1 MLQVHRILR
10 CFLFF
15 ASVVFAPITLL
26 ARQNDSDSLEISVL
40 GRVTDQDG
48 QAISNAHVILIAHRA
63 TFYNDSIFPN
73 GLILSEETTNADGQY
88 QMSIRR
94 SDPRLIGN
102 SCSLY
107 ARSPGFTHKLESF
120 QPCRLLVDYPM
131 DFRLNPVTPFQMQ
144 ILSETGEQLAGVRVA
159 PAFIGETQI
168 PFNVADQFSEV
179 SDRDGLVTI
188 HSTLL
193 SSLKSVYATRPNTID
208 QCNQCI
214 EVQHSRTLAT
224 ATLMPIRRAPG
235 KLVFEKSDPS
245 QTFPVEP
252 IRIGF
257 VAKSTPSQSRKSN
270 AFSWCDAQ
278 VDAGG
283 KFEIAYWTGGQL
295 DFQGSLPLDFP
306 YVLDRAQT
314 SDTILA
320 ESNEISL
327 KLLPAML
334 LRGKLV
340 DADSGQGLEGVFV
353 DYYDRF
359 SRLAVSQADGS
370 FQLWCESNKVGLY
383 PRETYGETIVVG
395 DGSVI
400 RPESLPENG
409 VLTLAPT
416 KMRSMTTAQG
426 RVVDEQGHPVAGA
439 SIECVSKVGRFDST
453 TTLLSDRDGN
463 FQFFGLPDGIRVS
476 ISANTGT
483 RGSKKPLRT
492 ELTNDARV
500 ELTISELPSAQ
511 FVGSVVD
518 HRNTPIAGASVSIKT
533 AITLTPETFGGADR
547 QAAGPNDADDTV
559 TDASGQFQSPPTT
572 SLTEE
577 RSIRVT
583 APGYVEYRSG
593 WHRPN
598 VTDTNVGQ
606 PRIELGTIGL
616 TAQPKQETVSIHIV
630 DRETGTPIVGAK
642 IVTLGA
648 LCGQTRQSLTATS
661 KTEWIW
667 VDTPKILAVRSEGYI
682 PFIEA
687 VGSMLESNFTVRL
700 TKDPKHIP
708 PRIPSLH
715 SDDHLVLAAEALLAL
730 VPEPAETDTY
740 FKKLNY
746 YPLLGMARPE
756 KLVEKFEAVKLAGAS
771 EMEIQVYMRELLQLK
786 LADPKRLLQ
795 SIEGSGRARL
805 LIQLA
810 ERCQN
815 ETERNDYLAEAA
827 IELRQIHGGETLFL
841 TSKLACTMLKLGLVD
856 MAERLLRTTWDNHK
870 EIRDIINTGERLEG
884 RHNKQGVARFFAPPF
899 AIIDPF
905 AAMKLIELT
914 AYANEIERLQAE
926 AICFMASQG
935 IVGWD
940 SRVERL
946 TTMPTAELGVST
958 FCENVGFRDFE
969 RGLAVARAMQPSAG
983 RTKLFMH
990 IAEKSD
996 VTREQRLALYQD
1008 ALNGLRRPNQTNSYQ
1023 SLGGLAGQFAKQV
1036 GPWDRALAEEFLFES
1051 IWQSGAENSWLPY
1064 SNTCDIA
1071 DELAHCDR
1079 NLATTLVTP
1088 CFEDWSWL
1096 FGDIDNS
1103 TAYQQAGP
1111 ILAMASIDSVRTVAK
1126 VKELFAGELADQPSR
1141 KLSVVNG
1148 IVRRWRELQ
1157 NRSR

>member
-73 GLILSEETTNADGQY
+73 GLI
-88 QMSIRR
+88 
-94 SDPRLIGN
+94 
-102 SCSLY
+102 
-107 ARSPGFTHKLESF
+107 
-120 QPCRLLVDYPM
+120 
-131 DFRLNPVTPFQMQ
+131 
-144 ILSETGEQLAGVRVA
+144 
-159 PAFIGETQI
+159 
-168 PFNVADQFSEV
+168 
-179 SDRDGLVTI
+179 
-188 HSTLL
+188 
-193 SSLKSVYATRPNTID
+193 
-208 QCNQCI
+208 
-214 EVQHSRTLAT
+214 
-224 ATLMPIRRAPG
+224 
-235 KLVFEKSDPS
+235 
-245 QTFPVEP
+245 
-252 IRIGF
+252 RIGF
-257 VAKSTPSQSRKSN
+257 VAKSTPGQSRKSN

-314 SDTILA
+314 RDTILA

-426 RVVDEQGHPVAGA
+426 RVVDEQGHPVAGM

-708 PRIPSLH
+708 PRIPSPH
-715 SDDHLVLAAEALLAL
+715 SDDHLVLAADELLAL

-771 EMEIQVYMRELLQLK
+771 EMEIQVYMRELLQ
-786 LADPKRLLQ
+786 
-795 SIEGSGRARL
+795 
-805 LIQLA
+805 
-810 ERCQN
+810 
-815 ETERNDYLAEAA
+815 
-827 IELRQIHGGETLFL
+827 
-841 TSKLACTMLKLGLVD
+841 
-856 MAERLLRTTWDNHK
+856 
-870 EIRDIINTGERLEG
+870 
-884 RHNKQGVARFFAPPF
+884 
-899 AIIDPF
+899 
-905 AAMKLIELT
+905 
-914 AYANEIERLQAE
+914 
-926 AICFMASQG
+926 
-935 IVGWD
+935 
-940 SRVERL
+940 
-946 TTMPTAELGVST
+946 
-958 FCENVGFRDFE
+958 
-969 RGLAVARAMQPSAG
+969 
-983 RTKLFMH
+983 
-990 IAEKSD
+990 
-996 VTREQRLALYQD
+996 
-1008 ALNGLRRPNQTNSYQ
+1008 
-1023 SLGGLAGQFAKQV
+1023 
-1036 GPWDRALAEEFLFES
+1036 
-1051 IWQSGAENSWLPY
+1051 
-1064 SNTCDIA
+1064 
-1071 DELAHCDR
+1071 
-1079 NLATTLVTP
+1079 
-1088 CFEDWSWL
+1088 
-1096 FGDIDNS
+1096 
-1103 TAYQQAGP
+1103 
-1111 ILAMASIDSVRTVAK
+1111 
-1126 VKELFAGELADQPSR
+1126 
-1141 KLSVVNG
+1141 
-1148 IVRRWRELQ
+1148 
-1157 NRSR
+1157 